1 MEVYKNPV
9 SQLLSIKGLKW
20 DKKAGEAME
29 VDMENNWPE
38 NEALGEDLRSLTLL
52 PGASHVGFLGVSTFS
67 ATK

>member
-9 SQLLSIKGLKW
+9 SQLLSIKWLKW
-20 DKKAGEAME
+20 DEKAGEAME

-38 NEALGEDLRSLTLL
+38 NEALGEDFRSLALL
-52 PGASHVGFLGVSTFS
+52 PGASHEGFLGVSTFP